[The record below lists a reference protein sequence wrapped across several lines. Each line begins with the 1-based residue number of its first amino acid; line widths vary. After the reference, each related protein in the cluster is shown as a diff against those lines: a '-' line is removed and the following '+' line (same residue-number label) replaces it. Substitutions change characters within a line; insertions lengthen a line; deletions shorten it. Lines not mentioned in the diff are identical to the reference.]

1 VTRVALDQRHPLL
14 LGSAS
19 PRRKELLEQL
29 GLSFALRP
37 SHVDEPDPRGGE
49 APEAYARALA
59 ERKTA
64 AVVERARAEAEAGF
78 VLGADTIV
86 VIDDTI
92 LNKPLGDDDGRRML
106 RLLQG
111 RSHHVI
117 TAVSVRGVHEPSG
130 RTIAVR
136 STVTFRALDER
147 ALAAYVASG
156 EGRDKAGSY
165 AIQGLGAAVV
175 RAVEGSYTNVVG
187 LPLAETV
194 DLLLAAGVLGSFP

>member
-1 VTRVALDQRHPLL
+1 VALDQRHPLL

-29 GLSFALRP
+29 GLRFSLRP
-37 SHVDEPDPRGGE
+37 SHVDEPDPNGE

-64 AVVERARAEAEAGF
+64 AVVERARADGEAGF

-86 VIDDTI
+86 VIDGAI
-92 LNKPLGDDDGRRML
+92 LNKPLDDADALRML

-117 TAVSVRGVHEPSG
+117 TAVSVRGVHEASG
-130 RTIAVR
+130 RTLAVR
-136 STVTFRALDER
+136 SAVTFRVLDER
-147 ALAAYVASG
+147 AARAYVASG

-165 AIQGLGAAVV
+165 AIQGQGAAVV

-194 DLLLAAGVLGSFP
+194 DLLLEAGVLGTFP

>member
-1 VTRVALDQRHPLL
+1 MALDQRHPLL

-19 PRRKELLEQL
+19 PRRRELLEAL
-29 GLSFALRP
+29 GLSLLLRP
-37 SHVDEPDPRGGE
+37 SHIEEPEPDGQG
-49 APEAYARALA
+49 PEAYARALA
-59 ERKTA
+59 ERKVA
-64 AVVERARAEAEAGF
+64 AVVERARADREAGF

-86 VIDDTI
+86 VIDGAV
-92 LNKPLGDDDGRRML
+92 LNKPQGDDDARRML

-111 RSHHVI
+111 RTHHVI
-117 TAVSVRGVHEPSG
+117 TAVCVRGVDAPAG
-130 RTIAVR
+130 RTIAAR
-136 STVTFRALDER
+136 TAVTFRALDDH
-147 ALAAYVASG
+147 ALAAYAASG

-194 DLLLAAGVLGSFP
+194 DLLLEAGVLGSFP

>member
-1 VTRVALDQRHPLL
+1 MTRVVLDQRHPLL

-29 GLSFALRP
+29 GLRFSLRP
-37 SHVDEPDPRGGE
+37 SHIDEPDPRGE

-64 AVVERARAEAEAGF
+64 AVVEKARRGGEPGF

-86 VIDDTI
+86 VVDGAI
-92 LNKPLGDDDGRRML
+92 LNKPLDDDDARRML

-117 TAVSVRGVHEPSG
+117 TAVCVRGVHEPVG
-130 RTIAVR
+130 RSIAVR
-136 STVTFRALDER
+136 SAVTFRALDDA
-147 ALAAYVASG
+147 ALRAYVASG

-194 DLLLAAGVLGSFP
+194 DLFLQAGVLGSFP

>member
-1 VTRVALDQRHPLL
+1 MPLDQRHPLL

-29 GLSFALRP
+29 GLCFTLRP
-37 SHVDEPDPRGGE
+37 SHVDEPDPSGE

-59 ERKTA
+59 ERKTS
-64 AVVERARAEAEAGF
+64 AVIERARGDGEPGF

-86 VIDDTI
+86 VVDGAI
-92 LNKPLGDDDGRRML
+92 LNKPRDDADALRML
-106 RLLQG
+106 GLLQG

-117 TAVSVRGVHEPSG
+117 TAVCVRGVREPAG

-136 STVTFRALDER
+136 SAVSFRALDER
-147 ALAAYVASG
+147 AARAYVASG

-194 DLLLAAGVLGSFP
+194 DLLLEAGVLGSFP

>member
-29 GLSFALRP
+29 GVRFALRP
-37 SHVDEPDPRGGE
+37 SHVDEPDPKGE
-49 APEAYARALA
+49 APDAYARALA
-59 ERKTA
+59 ELKAA
-64 AVVERARAEAEAGF
+64 AVVERARSDGEPGF

-86 VIDDTI
+86 VVDGQI
-92 LNKPLGDDDGRRML
+92 LNKPIDEHDAARML
-106 RLLQG
+106 GLLQG
-111 RSHHVI
+111 RSHQVI
-117 TAVSVRGVHEPSG
+117 TAVCVRAVSDAFS
-130 RTIAVR
+130 RTIAV
-136 STVTFRALDER
+136 SSVVTFRAMDESAVR
-147 ALAAYVASG
+147 AYVASG

-194 DLLLAAGVLGSFP
+194 DLLLEAGVLGSFP

>member
-1 VTRVALDQRHPLL
+1 VSLDQRHPLL

-29 GLSFALRP
+29 GLRFALRP
-37 SHVDEPDPRGGE
+37 SHGDEPDPNGE

-59 ERKTA
+59 ERKA
-64 AVVERARAEAEAGF
+64 SAVVERARLDRVQGF
-78 VLGADTIV
+78 VLSADTIV
-86 VIDDTI
+86 VVDGAI
-92 LNKPLGDDDGRRML
+92 LNKPLDDADALRML
-106 RLLQG
+106 GLLQG

-117 TAVSVRGVHEPSG
+117 TAVCVQGVHEPAG

-136 STVTFRALDER
+136 SAVTFRALDER
-147 ALAAYVASG
+147 AARAYVTSG

-194 DLLLAAGVLGSFP
+194 DLLLVAGVLGTFP